1 MTYDKTGSIAVLTSH
16 TPSLIWF
23 RMDMMREFQK
33 RGYSVYALGNE
44 AEEKWKERFEK
55 ENITYRQICVSR
67 NGTNPI
73 RDIEAIVSIYKM
85 LKMIRPD
92 KIFTYQAKTVIY
104 GCFAARLLGIDEV
117 YALIAGVGSVF
128 LSEDMKTK
136 VLRSI
141 LVVEYRMALKYTRTV
156 FFQNEDD
163 LQIFKNYR
171 MVTDRQRVVMI
182 PGSGVNTEHFS
193 VMAMPDTFGFLF
205 IGRLI
210 RDKGIYEY
218 LEACRIVKQEF
229 PEVRCLLV
237 GPYDSNPSALTKE
250 QLQPYIDEGVIEYYG
265 EQEDVRPYIA
275 QCSVFVLPSYREGIP
290 KTVLEA
296 MACGRAIITT
306 DAPGCKY
313 TVENGITG
321 VIVPI
326 KDKVSLSKAMCGLIS
341 DKRTEAMGTEGRRKV
356 IAEFDVNIVNK
367 ILLKTMGEA

>member
-1 MTYDKTGSIAVLTSH
+1 MTYDKAGSIAVLTSH

-44 AEEKWKERFEK
+44 AEDKWKERFEK
-55 ENITYRQICVSR
+55 ENITYRQISVSR

-73 RDIEAIVSIYKM
+73 RDIEAIASIYKM

-128 LSEDMKTK
+128 LSEGVKTK

-141 LVVEYRMALKYTRTV
+141 LVAEYRMALKYTRAM

-171 MVTDRQRVVMI
+171 MVTDRQRVAMI
-182 PGSGVNTEHFS
+182 PGSGVNIEYFS
-193 VMAMPDTFGFLF
+193 VMPMPDTFGFLF

-218 LEACRIVKQEF
+218 LEACRIVKREF

-250 QLQPYIDEGVIEYYG
+250 QLQPYRDEGVIEYYG
-265 EQEDVRPYIA
+265 EQEDVRPHIA
-275 QCSVFVLPSYREGIP
+275 QCSVLVLPSYREGVP
-290 KTVLEA
+290 KTALEA
-296 MACGRAIITT
+296 MACGRAVITT
-306 DAPGCKY
+306 DAVGCRE
-313 TVENGITG
+313 TVVDGVNGYL
-321 VIVPI
+321 VPV
-326 KDKVSLSKAMCGLIS
+326 KDIDS
-341 DKRTEAMGTEGRRKV
+341 
-356 IAEFDVNIVNK
+356 IAEKMCFLSENNAVVKRMGQKGREMAEEKFDVKKVNK
-367 ILLKTMGEA
+367 SIADTMGI